1 VNMDTD
7 DERIRGAVRHTEIL
21 RPPKQTLATFGTTNI
36 YYYLVTEPV
45 YKELVK
51 NVTETVVREGRVIAQ
66 RPKVVTPYYLS
77 RLEGFSTEARR
88 YFEML
93 IEKHGPNVAG
103 LFYSYRNEP
112 KELNIV
118 SNSLLSVVDKLN
130 TEIDKRGDPLTSII
144 KGEDELWDVSLMK
157 FIAEITESSVSN
169 NLRQMGARGLLNI
182 DSRGIPVDARVK
194 IEELFGKVTTG
205 EIEPRELK
213 DELDRW
219 DLFQDYEDR
228 FFTFFKKR
236 R

>member
-1 VNMDTD
+1 MDTD

-118 SNSLLSVVDKLN
+118 SDSLLSVVAELI

-194 IEELFGKVTTG
+194 IEELFSKVTTG